1 MRDESTINGLLQ
13 KREELQ
19 RESAGL
25 REQMAIVSN
34 SIEAIDRVLEAFG
47 FEGELEGKTPRAA
60 RVILFYR
67 NELREY
73 LLGELRKAER
83 PLSSRELASMVCQC
97 EGKDARDRRLV
108 ADVTRRVGCALRKMR
123 AAKIVRGERDKS
135 GAAVWESLPGRDFS
149 RKTI

>member
-1 MRDESTINGLLQ
+1 
-13 KREELQ
+13 
-19 RESAGL
+19 
-25 REQMAIVSN
+25 MAIVSN

-47 FEGELEGKTPRAA
+47 FEGELEGKSPRAA

-123 AAKIVRGERDKS
+123 AAKIVRGESDKS
-135 GAAVWESLPGRDFS
+135 GAAVWASREPLTTRQHKTQPLKRSVSKMFRSRDS
-149 RKTI
+149 TKLNVAS

>member
-1 MRDESTINGLLQ
+1 MISKMRDELTINGLLQ

-83 PLSSRELASMVCQC
+83 PLSSRELASMVCP
-97 EGKDARDRRLV
+97 DAIDIGWNLGSCLV
-108 ADVTRRVGCALRKMR
+108 VNQ
-123 AAKIVRGERDKS
+123 
-135 GAAVWESLPGRDFS
+135 P
-149 RKTI
+149 

>member
-13 KREELQ
+13 KREELR
-19 RESAGL
+19 REGATL
-25 REQMAIVSN
+25 REQQAIVAN

-47 FEGELEGKTPRAA
+47 FGGELEGKSPRAA

-73 LLGELRKAER
+73 LLGELRKAAE
-83 PLSSRELASMVCQC
+83 PLSSRRLAEMVCQC

-123 AAKIVRGERDKS
+123 AAKMVEGRRDRT
-135 GAAVWESLPGRDFS
+135 GAAVWTAQPAILP
-149 RKTI
+149 